1 MNCYWRSCVSA
12 ALAQKNPVAE
22 RQLALA
28 QAAEQLAGNA
38 DQVLADIL
46 YKVLQGIDKNHLFS
60 VGGEPVLIDWYG
72 PSSAVSP
79 VSYVAADHAAMAMA
93 AGAAV
98 RAQVA
103 EKKAA
108 ALADTRRRVNRA
120 DLSGAAVCV
129 SQKWRMT
136 VR

>member
-1 MNCYWRSCVSA
+1 M
-12 ALAQKNPVAE
+12 AE

-93 AGAAV
+93 AGAAA

>member
-1 MNCYWRSCVSA
+1 M
-12 ALAQKNPVAE
+12 AE

-79 VSYVAADHAAMAMA
+79 VLMWRLIMPPW
-93 AGAAV
+93 
-98 RAQVA
+98 RW
-103 EKKAA
+103 
-108 ALADTRRRVNRA
+108 RRVQ
-120 DLSGAAVCV
+120 LHVP
-129 SQKWRMT
+129 K
-136 VR
+136 

>member
-1 MNCYWRSCVSA
+1 MNCYLRSCVSA
-12 ALAQKNPVAE
+12 ALAQKNPVVD
-22 RQLALA
+22 RQQALA

-38 DQVLADIL
+38 DQALADIL

-79 VSYVAADHAAMAMA
+79 VAYVAADHAAMAMA
-93 AGAAV
+93 AGAAA

-103 EKKAA
+103 EKKTQRLWRILCVGLIG
-108 ALADTRRRVNRA
+108 LAFLVLQVVFHKSD
-120 DLSGAAVCV
+120 G
-129 SQKWRMT
+129 
-136 VR
+136 